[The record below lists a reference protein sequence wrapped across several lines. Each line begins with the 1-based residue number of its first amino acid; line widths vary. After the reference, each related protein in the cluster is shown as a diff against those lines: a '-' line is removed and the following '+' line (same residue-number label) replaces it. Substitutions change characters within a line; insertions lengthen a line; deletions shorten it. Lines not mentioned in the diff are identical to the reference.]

1 MGNFFQDI
9 RYGFRMLLKS
19 PGFTAA
25 AVVALAL
32 GIGAN
37 TAIFSVVNSVLLRPF
52 PYEDP
57 DRLVIVWETNPMA
70 NGETMLRNEA
80 SPANWLDW
88 KRETTAFEEFGAFN
102 WNTYNLTG
110 TDAPEHIV
118 GNPTSAG
125 IFAALKVKPL
135 HGRVILPEDDQEGA
149 PRVVVLSHGLWQR
162 RFGGDPS
169 VVGQQITLNNNSH
182 TVVGVMPQGFEFPSA
197 FSHLWTPL
205 ALTQRAQARRGAHY
219 LYTRA
224 RLKPGVSIGQ
234 AQAELSAIAA
244 RLEQQYPDTNAQRGI
259 RVVSLNEDSVETTK
273 PLLLLML
280 AAVGFVLLIAC
291 ANVANLMLARA
302 ASRQREIAI
311 RTALGASRWRVMRQL
326 LTESVLLSLAGGTGG
341 LLLAMWGVDILK
353 AGAPEPMTNFV
364 YGWNQIGLDARV
376 LLFTLGV
383 SVVTG
388 IVFGLAPALQAS
400 KPDMNES
407 LKEGERGSTGGRNRL
422 RSALVVTEVAL
433 SLVLLVGAGLMIR
446 SFLRLLDVHPG
457 FDATNVVTMHMQV
470 PSSRY
475 RNATEVSDFYAR
487 LVGRLREQPGV
498 ESAAVVNLLPMSGS
512 GATTSFIVEG
522 RPAPPTGQE
531 PEVNYRTSAPGYFGA
546 MRIPV
551 ARGRDFTPD
560 DRADTT
566 RVAVV
571 NETFAR
577 QFFPDEDPVGRRLLD
592 PPQPNA
598 TPLPPMEIVGVVGDV
613 KHWGLDDKPTPF
625 LYVPHTQ
632 AGDNF
637 MTLVVRAEGDPA
649 SVIPTVRREVLAL
662 DKDQPVFDIKTM
674 EDRIADMSAQKRMLT
689 YLLGVMA
696 AVALVLAGIGIYGVI
711 AYTVARRTHEIGIRM
726 ALGAQRGDIMRLVL
740 RQGMLM
746 TIIGVA
752 VGLGGAYLATRLLDK
767 MLYGVTATDPA
778 TFVAVSLVLASVALL
793 ACLIPARRA
802 MKVDPMVAL
811 RYE

>member
-1 MGNFFQDI
+1 MGNIFQDI

-57 DRLVIVWETNPMA
+57 DRLVIVWETNPR
-70 NGETMLRNEA
+70 GERNTALRNEA

-88 KRETTAFEEFGAFN
+88 KRETTVFESFGAFN

-118 GNPTSAG
+118 GNPTSHE

-135 HGRVILPEDDQEGA
+135 HGRVILPEDDKEGA
-149 PRVVVLSHGLWQR
+149 PRVVVLSYGLWQR

-169 VVGQQITLNNNSH
+169 VVGQQVTLNDNSH
-182 TVVGVMPQGFEFPSA
+182 TVVGVMPREFVFPSA

-205 ALTQRAQARRGAHY
+205 ALTARAQARRGAHY

-224 RLKPGVSIGQ
+224 RLKPGVTIEQ

-244 RLEQQYPDTNAQRGI
+244 RLEREYPDTNAGEGI

-273 PLLLLML
+273 PLLLLMF

-302 ASRQREIAI
+302 ASRRREIAI

-326 LTESVLLSLAGGTGG
+326 LIESVLLALAGGTGG
-341 LLLAMWGVDILK
+341 LLLALWGVDLLK
-353 AGAPEPMTNFV
+353 AGAPESMANFV
-364 YGWNQIGLDARV
+364 YGWNQIGLDSRV
-376 LLFTLGV
+376 LLFTLGA

-407 LKEGERGSTGGRNRL
+407 LKEGERGSTGGRSRL

-433 SLVLLVGAGLMIR
+433 SLVLLVGAGLMVR
-446 SFLRLLDVHPG
+446 SFLRLLEVNPG
-457 FDATNVVTMHMQV
+457 FDAQGVVTMHMQV
-470 PSSRY
+470 PRARY
-475 RNATEVSDFYAR
+475 TNNKEVSDFYAR
-487 LVGRLREQPGV
+487 LLERLREQPGV
-498 ESAAVVNLLPMSGS
+498 AAAAATNLLPMSGS
-512 GATTSFIVEG
+512 GSTTSFLIEG
-522 RPAPPTGQE
+522 RPAPPAGQE
-531 PEVNYRTSAPGYFGA
+531 PEVNYRTTVPGYFEA

-551 ARGRDFTPD
+551 SRGRDFTNNDKTDSP
-560 DRADTT
+560 
-566 RVAVV
+566 RVGVV

-577 QFFPDEDPVGRRLLD
+577 QYFPDEDPVGRRLID
-592 PPQPNA
+592 PPVPNA
-598 TPLPPMEIVGVVGDV
+598 TPQPPMEIVGVVGDV
-613 KHWGLDDKPTPF
+613 KHWGLDDKPAPY
-625 LYVPHTQ
+625 LYVPHAQ

-637 MTLVVRAEGDPA
+637 MTLVVRADGDPA

-662 DKDQPVFDIKTM
+662 DKDQPVFDVKTM
-674 EDRIADMSAQKRMLT
+674 QERISDMSAQKRMLT

-726 ALGAQRGDIMRLVL
+726 ALGAQRGDILRMVL
-740 RQGMLM
+740 QHGMLM
-746 TIIGVA
+746 TAVGLV
-752 VGLGGAYLATRLLDK
+752 VGLGGAYGTTWLLDK
-767 MLYGVTATDPA
+767 MLFGVTPTDPVTFAAVALGLA
-778 TFVAVSLVLASVALL
+778 TVALL

-802 MKVDPMVAL
+802 MRVDPMVAL